1 MRPFYINPNNFTLET
16 RTMAHRKPES
26 NQAFIKRLAG
36 NNILKEAFII
46 SAIDSYAR
54 EIANGAPIEDG
65 LIHSVTWRQCARE
78 ILNDLESR

>member
-1 MRPFYINPNNFTLET
+1 MRPFYINSNNLNFGDSP
-16 RTMAHRKPES
+16 MANRKPES

-54 EIANGAPIEDG
+54 EIANSAPIEHG
-65 LIHSVTWRQCARE
+65 FINGEAWKACAQSV
-78 ILNDLESR
+78 LDDLASR